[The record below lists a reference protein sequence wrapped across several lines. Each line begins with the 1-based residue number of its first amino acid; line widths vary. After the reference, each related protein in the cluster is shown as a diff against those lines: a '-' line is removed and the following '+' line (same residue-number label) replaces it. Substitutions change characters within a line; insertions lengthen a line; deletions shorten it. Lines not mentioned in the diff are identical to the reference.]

1 MPLSRASVFGIG
13 VGINPHQPD
22 NIAGFYISDQIARHG
37 GNAEG
42 IRPVSGKVLVGDFL
56 LSKAADLG
64 SDMIIMGTYGHSRQR
79 ECMFGVASRYILEC
93 TTVLVF
99 MSH

>member
-1 MPLSRASVFGIG
+1 MS
-13 VGINPHQPD
+13 INPHQPD

-37 GNAEG
+37 GNAEAVQ
-42 IRPVSGKVLVGDFL
+42 PVSGEVLVGDFL

-64 SDMIIMGTYGHSRQR
+64 ADMIVRGTYGHSRLR
-79 ECMFGVASRYILEC
+79 ECILGVASRYILEC
-93 TTVLVF
+93 ITVLVF